1 MTKSPIG
8 LLAAVLLAGA
18 LLSAPSVS
26 ASGSETDKSA
36 AQTQTFVLIQSDP
49 QESGGPIAAKGPIH
63 ARGTDVVIGNF
74 KDRFKFPDGNVII
87 THKPDKGSSADSF
100 DPVTCLFTFT
110 EQGTWKAVNGTR
122 AYNDVKGHGTYRVL
136 GQGFGCN
143 QNKPPKVF
151 ILRIVA
157 KGPLSY

>member
-1 MTKSPIG
+1 MTISRIR
-8 LLAAVLLAGA
+8 LFAAVLLAGA

-26 ASGSETDKSA
+26 ASGSDTAKTT
-36 AQTQTFVLIQSDP
+36 AQTQKFVLIQSDP
-49 QESGGPIAAKGPIH
+49 NVEGGPIAATGPIH
-63 ARGTDVVIGNF
+63 ARGKDVVISDF

-87 THKPDKGSSADSF
+87 KHKPDKDGTTQSF
-100 DPVTCLFTFT
+100 DPITCLFTFT
-110 EQGTWKAVNGTR
+110 ERGTWKTVTGTG
-122 AYNDVKGHGTYRVL
+122 AYTDVHGNGTYRVL

-143 QNKPPKVF
+143 QNKPPEVF